1 MPIIQQNSRQ
11 NKVNAGYNLLFR
23 RYYFNV
29 KEVNADDV
37 DWADLR
43 R

>member
-11 NKVNAGYNLLFR
+11 NKVNAGYSLLFR

-29 KEVNADDV
+29 KEVNADH
-37 DWADLR
+37 ADSSFLR